1 MKLRSIYFVLV
12 LWKLNCMDVVQSGG
26 MPSDNYINDLI
37 ERFRDMD
44 TYMSTSEEDLADSS
58 GYGQFQGGDSE
69 FTSEDFYQ
77 DSEVE
82 NKVHPTQLIEMKE
95 GDDSYQSVHLD
106 SLGERTNSKKRR
118 FPNLDDEKKTNTP
131 WHVGPPTKRQKLS

>member
-58 GYGQFQGGDSE
+58 NYGQFQGGDSE
-69 FTSEDFYQ
+69 FTSED
-77 DSEVE
+77 
-82 NKVHPTQLIEMKE
+82 
-95 GDDSYQSVHLD
+95 SYQSVHLD
-106 SLGERTNSKKRR
+106 YLGERTNSKKRR
-118 FPNLDDEKKTNTP
+118 FPNLDDEKK
-131 WHVGPPTKRQKLS
+131 K